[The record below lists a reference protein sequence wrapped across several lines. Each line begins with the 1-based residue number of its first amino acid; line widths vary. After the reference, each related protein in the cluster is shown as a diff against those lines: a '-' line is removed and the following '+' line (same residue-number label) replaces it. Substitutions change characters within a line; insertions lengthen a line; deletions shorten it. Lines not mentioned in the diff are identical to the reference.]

1 MKQEIIE
8 SGKTVSEAVAR
19 GAEKLG
25 VSADKVTY
33 EVICEAKK
41 GFFGIGEVP
50 AKVKVIYAP
59 SPVDNAVTFLETL
72 ISNMGV
78 NASVSVSECD
88 DETKIEL
95 EGEEAGVLIG
105 HHGETL
111 DQLQYLVN
119 LTANKGEDDDDDA
132 KYVKITLDIDGYR
145 AKRNEVL
152 RALANRMANRVLKY
166 KRSVT
171 LEPMSAYERRIIH
184 SEVQKIEGVG
194 TNSIGTDS
202 SRRVVIFLEGKNR
215 NR

>member
-8 SGKTVSEAVAR
+8 SGRTVSEAVAR

-25 VSADKVTY
+25 VPAEKVTY

-50 AKVKVIYAP
+50 AKVKVIYGS
-59 SPVDNAVTFLETL
+59 SPIDNAVNFLETL
-72 ISNMGV
+72 IKNMGV
-78 NASVSVSECD
+78 KASLSVNISD

-95 EGEEAGVLIG
+95 DGEEAGVLIG

-119 LTANKGEDDDDDA
+119 LTANKDIDGNDDE
-132 KYVKITLDIDGYR
+132 YVKMSLDIDGYR
-145 AKRNEVL
+145 AKRNETL

-184 SEVQKIEGVG
+184 SEVQKIEGVE

-202 SRRVVIFLEGKNR
+202 SRRVVIFLEGKNK
-215 NR
+215 NK